1 MTRLVE
7 LKLADGEGEGGGEK
21 KRKVNTKT
29 ICEED
34 NNDGEESGEGVREV
48 GH

>member
-1 MTRLVE
+1 MWSLNLLMVKGR
-7 LKLADGEGEGGGEK
+7 GGGEK

-34 NNDGEESGEGVREV
+34 NDGEESVEGVREV

>member
-34 NNDGEESGEGVREV
+34 NDGEESVEGVREV